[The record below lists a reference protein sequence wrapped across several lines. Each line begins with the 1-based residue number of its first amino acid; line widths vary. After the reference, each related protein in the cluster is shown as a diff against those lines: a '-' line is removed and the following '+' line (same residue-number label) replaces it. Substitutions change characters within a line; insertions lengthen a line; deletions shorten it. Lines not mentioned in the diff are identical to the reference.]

1 VPRGLVVLFALLQA
15 SFVVG
20 LGIFIPFVFGIIGWA
35 SLTGVNST
43 PVAIWQLAVQAW
55 ALGHGVPLHISLGDA
70 SAVLVDDLATF
81 DLTLAPFA
89 FAILTA
95 LLGRRAGRR
104 LAGSD
109 DATLVVGLLVVFT
122 GVIIVLALLS
132 GQSPL
137 VQLDVVPGFIRVL
150 APFVLGLVIG
160 WKPWEDDR
168 SHRALIP
175 EIPSAWRDVV
185 DTGLRVTSATLA
197 GLVAIASIVIVV
209 LIFLGFSTE
218 IALYESLHTGIFGGL
233 VITVAQ
239 LALIPVALV
248 WMMSWIA
255 GPGFTLGIGA
265 IVSPFATTV
274 GAVPAI
280 PLLGAI
286 PETSD
291 SSEWVTV
298 IPAIIAFIAATRYA
312 SNLRSRG
319 QIFNPGDLADLGR
332 VVATAAVAAVAI
344 ALTTVLVGSYA
355 TGSAGPG
362 RFVQVGIDPIAV
374 GLVLAGGVFAGSLA
388 GLFVGKL
395 VRDSK
400 AMRFI

>member
-1 VPRGLVVLFALLQA
+1 MPRGLVVLFALLQA

-55 ALGHGVPLHISLGDA
+55 ALGHGVPLHVSLGDA
-70 SAVLVDDLATF
+70 SAVLANDFATF

-89 FAILTA
+89 FAVLTA

-109 DATLVVGLLVVFT
+109 DATLVVGLLVFFT
-122 GVIIVLALLS
+122 GVIVILALLS
-132 GQSPL
+132 GQSLL
-137 VQLDVVPGFIRVL
+137 VQLDIVSGVVRVL

-168 SHRALIP
+168 SSRALIP
-175 EIPSAWRDVV
+175 EIPSAWRDVI
-185 DTGLRVTSATLA
+185 DTGLRVAGATLA
-197 GLVAIASIVIVV
+197 GLAAIASTAIVV

-218 IALYESLHTGIFGGL
+218 IALYEALHSGIIGGL

-265 IVSPFATTV
+265 IVSPFANTV

-286 PETSD
+286 PESSN
-291 SSEWVTV
+291 SSEWVTAL
-298 IPAIIAFIAATRYA
+298 PAILAFIVATRFA
-312 SNLRSRG
+312 THLRSRG
-319 QIFNPGDLADLGR
+319 PIFNPGDLADLGR
-332 VVATAAVAAVAI
+332 VVVTAAVAAVAI

>member
-35 SLTGVNST
+35 SLTGLNST

-55 ALGHGVPLHISLGDA
+55 ALGHGVPLHVSLGDA
-70 SAVLVDDLATF
+70 SAVLANDFATF

-89 FAILTA
+89 FAVLTA

-109 DATLVVGLLVVFT
+109 DATLVVGLLVFFT
-122 GVIIVLALLS
+122 GVIVILALLS
-132 GQSPL
+132 GQTSL
-137 VQLDVVPGFIRVL
+137 VQLDIASGVVRVL

-168 SHRALIP
+168 SSRALIP
-175 EIPSAWRDVV
+175 EIPSAWRDVI
-185 DTGLRVTSATLA
+185 DTGLRVAGATLA
-197 GLVAIASIVIVV
+197 GLAAIASTAIVV

-218 IALYESLHTGIFGGL
+218 IALYEALHSGIIGGL

-265 IVSPFATTV
+265 IVSPFANTV

-286 PETSD
+286 PESSN

-298 IPAIIAFIAATRYA
+298 LPAILAFIVAIRFATH
-312 SNLRSRG
+312 LRSRG
-319 QIFNPGDLADLGR
+319 SIFNPGDLADLGR
-332 VVATAAVAAVAI
+332 VVVTAAVAAVAI
-344 ALTTVLVGSYA
+344 ALTTVLVGAYA

-388 GLFVGKL
+388 GLFVVKL

>member
-1 VPRGLVVLFALLQA
+1 
-15 SFVVG
+15 
-20 LGIFIPFVFGIIGWA
+20 
-35 SLTGVNST
+35 
-43 PVAIWQLAVQAW
+43 
-55 ALGHGVPLHISLGDA
+55 
-70 SAVLVDDLATF
+70 
-81 DLTLAPFA
+81 
-89 FAILTA
+89 
-95 LLGRRAGRR
+95 
-104 LAGSD
+104 
-109 DATLVVGLLVVFT
+109 LLVFFT
-122 GVIIVLALLS
+122 GVIVILALLS
-132 GQSPL
+132 GQSSL
-137 VQLDVVPGFIRVL
+137 VQLDIASGVVRVL

-168 SHRALIP
+168 SSRALIP
-175 EIPSAWRDVV
+175 EIPSAWRDVI
-185 DTGLRVTSATLA
+185 DTGLRVAGATLA
-197 GLVAIASIVIVV
+197 GLAAIASTAIVV

-218 IALYESLHTGIFGGL
+218 IALYEALHSGIIGGL

-265 IVSPFATTV
+265 IVSPFANTV

-286 PETSD
+286 PESSN

-298 IPAIIAFIAATRYA
+298 LPAILAFIVATRFA
-312 SNLRSRG
+312 THLRSRG
-319 QIFNPGDLADLGR
+319 PIFNPGDLADLGR
-332 VVATAAVAAVAI
+332 VVVTAAVAAVAI
-344 ALTTVLVGSYA
+344 ALTTVLVGAYA

-388 GLFVGKL
+388 GLLVGKL

>member
-1 VPRGLVVLFALLQA
+1 
-15 SFVVG
+15 
-20 LGIFIPFVFGIIGWA
+20 
-35 SLTGVNST
+35 
-43 PVAIWQLAVQAW
+43 
-55 ALGHGVPLHISLGDA
+55 
-70 SAVLVDDLATF
+70 
-81 DLTLAPFA
+81 
-89 FAILTA
+89 
-95 LLGRRAGRR
+95 
-104 LAGSD
+104 
-109 DATLVVGLLVVFT
+109 
-122 GVIIVLALLS
+122 
-132 GQSPL
+132 
-137 VQLDVVPGFIRVL
+137 
-150 APFVLGLVIG
+150 
-160 WKPWEDDR
+160 
-168 SHRALIP
+168 
-175 EIPSAWRDVV
+175 
-185 DTGLRVTSATLA
+185 
-197 GLVAIASIVIVV
+197 
-209 LIFLGFSTE
+209 
-218 IALYESLHTGIFGGL
+218 
-233 VITVAQ
+233 
-239 LALIPVALV
+239 
-248 WMMSWIA
+248 
-255 GPGFTLGIGA
+255 
-265 IVSPFATTV
+265 VSPFATTV

-319 QIFNPGDLADLGR
+319 PIFNPGRLADLGR
-332 VVATAAVAAVAI
+332 VAATAAVAAVAI

>member
-35 SLTGVNST
+35 SLTGLNST

-55 ALGHGVPLHISLGDA
+55 ALGHGVPLHVSLGDA
-70 SAVLVDDLATF
+70 SAVLANDFATF

-89 FAILTA
+89 FAVLTA

-109 DATLVVGLLVVFT
+109 DATLVVGLLVFFT
-122 GVIIVLALLS
+122 GVIVILALLS
-132 GQSPL
+132 GQTSL
-137 VQLDVVPGFIRVL
+137 VQLDIASGVVRVL

-168 SHRALIP
+168 SSRALIP
-175 EIPSAWRDVV
+175 EIPSAWRDVI
-185 DTGLRVTSATLA
+185 DTGLRVAGATLA
-197 GLVAIASIVIVV
+197 GLAAIASTAIVV

-218 IALYESLHTGIFGGL
+218 IALYEALHSGIIGGL

-265 IVSPFATTV
+265 IVSPFANTV

-286 PETSD
+286 PESSN

-298 IPAIIAFIAATRYA
+298 LPAILAFIVATRFA
-312 SNLRSRG
+312 THLRSRG
-319 QIFNPGDLADLGR
+319 PIFNPGDLADLGR
-332 VVATAAVAAVAI
+332 VVVTAAVAAVAI

-355 TGSAGPG
+355 TGSGGPG

>member
-1 VPRGLVVLFALLQA
+1 MPRGLVVLFALLQA

-109 DATLVVGLLVVFT
+109 DATLVVGLLVFFT
-122 GVIIVLALLS
+122 GVIVVLALLS
-132 GQSPL
+132 GQSSL
-137 VQLDVVPGFIRVL
+137 VQIDVASGTARVL

-319 QIFNPGDLADLGR
+319 PIFNPGRLADLGR
-332 VVATAAVAAVAI
+332 VAATAAVAAVAI

>member
-1 VPRGLVVLFALLQA
+1 MPRGLVVLFALLQA

-20 LGIFIPFVFGIIGWA
+20 LGIFIPFVSGIIGWA

-55 ALGHGVPLHISLGDA
+55 ALGHGVPLHVSLGDA
-70 SAVLVDDLATF
+70 SAVLANDFATF

-89 FAILTA
+89 FAVLTA

-109 DATLVVGLLVVFT
+109 DATLVVGLLVFFT
-122 GVIIVLALLS
+122 GVIVILALLS
-132 GQSPL
+132 GQSSL
-137 VQLDVVPGFIRVL
+137 VQLDIASGVVRVL

-168 SHRALIP
+168 SSRALIP
-175 EIPSAWRDVV
+175 EIPSAWRDVI
-185 DTGLRVTSATLA
+185 DTGLRVAGATLA
-197 GLVAIASIVIVV
+197 GLAAIASTAIVV

-218 IALYESLHTGIFGGL
+218 IALYEALHSGIIGGL

-265 IVSPFATTV
+265 IVSPFANTV

-286 PETSD
+286 PESSN

-298 IPAIIAFIAATRYA
+298 LPAILAFIVATRFA
-312 SNLRSRG
+312 THLRSRG
-319 QIFNPGDLADLGR
+319 PIFNPGDLADLGR
-332 VVATAAVAAVAI
+332 VAAAAAIAAVAI
-344 ALTTVLVGSYA
+344 ALTAVLVGSYA